1 MARIPLT
8 LRLRKQAHKDI
19 AEGQDLIVKSLYDFF
34 PNAVLH
40 GGTAIWRCY
49 DGNRFSE
56 DVDAYIPNNPP
67 KIDAFFNALEK
78 NGFKIK
84 RDKKTENSLYSLL
97 EFNRTD
103 VRFEALFR
111 AKKGSLKEYETADG
125 NFITIYTL
133 TPEEL
138 IKEKIDAY
146 LKRLKVRD
154 VYDVFFLLRHI
165 KDIKEASNDIKRLI
179 RDYRMPLDEKELKV
193 LIIEGI
199 VPGTEKMLDYI
210 KRAVK

>member
-1 MARIPLT
+1 MGRIPFM
-8 LRLRKQAHKDI
+8 LRLRKQVHKDI
-19 AEGQDLIVKSLYDFF
+19 AEAQDSIVKSLYDFF

-49 DGNRFSE
+49 NGNRFSE
-56 DVDAYIPNNPP
+56 DVDAYIPNNPSN
-67 KIDAFFNALEK
+67 IDAFFNALEK
-78 NGFKIK
+78 EGFKIK
-84 RDKKTENSLYSLL
+84 RKKTIENSLYSLL

-103 VRFEALFR
+103 IRFEALFKT
-111 AKKGSLKEYETADG
+111 KKGSLKEYETADG

-154 VYDVFFLLRHI
+154 IYDIFFLLRYI
-165 KDIKEASNDIKRLI
+165 KDIKEVSNDIKRLSKNFK
-179 RDYRMPLDEKELKV
+179 MPVDEKELKL

-199 VPGTEKMLDYI
+199 VPDMEKMLDYI

>member
-1 MARIPLT
+1 MAKIPLM
-8 LRLRKQAHKDI
+8 LRLRKQSHKDI
-19 AEGQDLIVKSLYDFF
+19 AEAQDLIAKSLYDFF

-49 DGNRFSE
+49 NGNRFSE
-56 DVDAYIPNNPP
+56 DIDAYIPNNPS

-78 NGFKIK
+78 DGFKIK
-84 RDKKTENSLYSLL
+84 RKKITENSLYSLL

-103 VRFEALFR
+103 VRFEALFKT
-111 AKKGSLKEYETADG
+111 KKGSLKEYETVDG
-125 NFITIYTL
+125 NFITINTL

-154 VYDVFFLLRHI
+154 IYDIFFLLRHI
-165 KDIKEASNDIKRLI
+165 KNIGEIAGDINRLSKNFK
-179 RDYRMPLDEKELKV
+179 MPIDEKELKV

-199 VPGTEKMLDYI
+199 VPDTEKMLDYF